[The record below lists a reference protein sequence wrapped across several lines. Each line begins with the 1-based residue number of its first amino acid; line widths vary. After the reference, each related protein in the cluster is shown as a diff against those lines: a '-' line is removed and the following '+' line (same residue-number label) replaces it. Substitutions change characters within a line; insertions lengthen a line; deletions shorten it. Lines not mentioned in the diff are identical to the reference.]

1 MTRLRE
7 VLSEA
12 EAFVSRMPTDRAG
25 LLFLKEDRVVQPDPD
40 RLEEYQT
47 HAGRNRG
54 HWPSSPEITGA
65 MFERY
70 NKEQNGIE
78 PQP

>member
-7 VLSEA
+7 VLREA
-12 EAFVSRMPTDRAG
+12 EAFVSRMLTDRAG
-25 LLFLKEDRVVQPDPD
+25 LLFLKEGRVVQPDPD

-54 HWPSSPEITGA
+54 YWPSSPEITGA

-70 NKEQNGIE
+70 NACSLG
-78 PQP
+78 